1 MATLEEIVHF
11 KELWES
17 RKEKAENAVKF
28 YEEEITKKVKEM
40 ADMTKPE
47 EEN

>member
-1 MATLEEIVHF
+1 MATLWELVHF

-17 RKEKAENAVKF
+17 RKENAENAVKY

-40 ADMTKPE
+40 AEITKE
-47 EEN
+47 EY